1 MFGIVQKVEGRIV
14 WLESCGLAGG
24 LVPFIAA
31 DDGAAGQLEPG
42 MRVAYQEGKRAVNVV
57 KDSTSFGAS
66 ITVQPDGKVI
76 K

>member
-1 MFGIVQKVEGRIV
+1 
-14 WLESCGLAGG
+14 
-24 LVPFIAA
+24 
-31 DDGAAGQLEPG
+31 